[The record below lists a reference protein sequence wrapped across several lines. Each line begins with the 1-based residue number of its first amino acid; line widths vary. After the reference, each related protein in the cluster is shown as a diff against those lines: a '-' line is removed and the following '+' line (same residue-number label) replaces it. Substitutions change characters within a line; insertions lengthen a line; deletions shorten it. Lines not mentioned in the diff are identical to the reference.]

1 MEELKLKYYIASPG
15 FNETQ
20 LKRISQV
27 EKQLKDKKMDFFSP
41 FSHSGKLQLGKD
53 QEINKLAVKILYDEN
68 IKEISNSNRMI
79 AIVDDFDKGTAF
91 EVGFFIGLYAEDLA
105 LINERLLII
114 GKNSQEFSKMLTGV
128 IKKWHKG
135 VDKLEGELAII
146 DTTEKTIDKYIF
158 MGILAAN
165 THPILTYSSSPLETN
180 LMTSCATLCHYE
192 KQGKLDDLSAMAESI
207 EDYDDLIDKFGE
219 ELFNLSHLKLA
230 KKIE

>member
-1 MEELKLKYYIASPG
+1 MDKFNLRYYIASPG
-15 FNETQ
+15 FNENQ
-20 LKRISQV
+20 LKRIKEV
-27 EKQLKDKKMDFFSP
+27 EKQLTDKKVEFFSP
-41 FSHSGKLQLGKD
+41 FTHGGSLKLGKD
-53 QEINKLAVKILYDEN
+53 LEMNKLAVKLLYDEN
-68 IKEISNSNRMI
+68 IKEISNCNRLI

-91 EVGFFIGLYAEDLA
+91 EVGFFIGLHAENLA

-114 GKNSQEFSKMLTGV
+114 GKKSQEFSKMLTDT
-128 IKKWHKG
+128 IEDWSE
-135 VDKLEGELAII
+135 DKDQLRGRLAII

-165 THPILTYSSSPLETN
+165 DYPILTYSSSPLETN

-192 KQGKLDDLSAMAESI
+192 SRGKLDDLNTMLRSI
-207 EDYDDLIDKFGE
+207 TDYTDLVDKLGG